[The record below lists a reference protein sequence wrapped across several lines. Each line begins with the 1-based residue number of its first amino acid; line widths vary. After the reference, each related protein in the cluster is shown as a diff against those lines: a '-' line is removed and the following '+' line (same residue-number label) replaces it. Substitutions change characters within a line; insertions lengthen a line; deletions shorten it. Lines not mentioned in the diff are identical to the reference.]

1 MSHVEID
8 LSLVTAIQDLNAP
21 SPSSTPGSR
30 ATASS
35 YDSDGDLGAMDHSF
49 RLVFKDAQT
58 IDFFADAA
66 ETKKEWMEIL
76 EKEVAMAS
84 VNGKAPPSWA
94 LTMRKLV
101 AAGRV

>member
-8 LSLVTAIQDLNAP
+8 LSLVTSVEDLNAP
-21 SPSSTPGSR
+21 SPASTPGSR
-30 ATASS
+30 ATT
-35 YDSDGDLGAMDHSF
+35 YDSDADLGAMDHSF
-49 RLVFKDAQT
+49 RLFFKDGSS

-66 ETKKEWMEIL
+66 ETKQQWL
-76 EKEVAMAS
+76 EALRREVAIAT
-84 VNGKAPPSWA
+84 VNTKAPPSWA